1 MVHDCPNKWSQ
12 WLALAEYWYN
22 TTPHSTHGK
31 TPFQVLYGHAPRHF
45 GISDTS
51 QCTVPDLEQ
60 WLRDREAMYDIIQH
74 NLTRD
79 QVRMKAQADKN
90 RQEREFAVGDWVY
103 LKLQPYIQQSVAR
116 RSNHKLSFK
125 FFGPYMILDKV
136 GKVAYK
142 LQLPATSQIH
152 PVIHVS
158 QLKKALP
165 PASMVSPDD
174 DLACIH
180 STSSGVPLQVTK
192 RRLQRVGNKLVPV
205 GKVSWSLLPASWTT
219 WENLNILTMQF
230 PGLPLVS

>member
-1 MVHDCPNKWSQ
+1 
-12 WLALAEYWYN
+12 
-22 TTPHSTHGK
+22 
-31 TPFQVLYGHAPRHF
+31 
-45 GISDTS
+45 
-51 QCTVPDLEQ
+51 
-60 WLRDREAMYDIIQH
+60 
-74 NLTRD
+74 
-79 QVRMKAQADKN
+79 
-90 RQEREFAVGDWVY
+90 VY
-103 LKLQPYIQQSVAR
+103 LKLQPYIQQFVAR

-180 STSSGVPLQVTK
+180 STSSGVPLQVTE
-192 RRLQRVGNKLVPV
+192 RRLQRVGNKLVPF

-219 WENLNILTMQF
+219 WENLNTLTMC
-230 PGLPLVS
+230 